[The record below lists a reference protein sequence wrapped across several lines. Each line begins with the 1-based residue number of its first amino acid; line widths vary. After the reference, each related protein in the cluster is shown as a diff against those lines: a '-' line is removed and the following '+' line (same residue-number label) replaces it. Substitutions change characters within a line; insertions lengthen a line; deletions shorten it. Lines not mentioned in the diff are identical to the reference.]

1 MNQNDNQTPN
11 RAVEDK
17 RPFCEPEISDPVDVV
32 KGNPAA
38 EALFAVAGS
47 GIPAP

>member
-1 MNQNDNQTPN
+1 MNQNDMTSSEE
-11 RAVEDK
+11 AEDR
-17 RPFCEPEISDPVDVV
+17 RPFSEPAISDPVDVV

-38 EALFAVAGS
+38 ETLFAVAGS